1 MSEILEVI
9 MLICFGLSWPI
20 NAIKAYKARTAKGKS
35 LWFLLLIISG
45 YIAGITAKLINE
57 AYMASFDTK
66 WYVLCFY
73 ILNMIM
79 VCTDLGIYF
88 RNRKF
93 DKETEEKGV

>member
-66 WYVLCFY
+66 WYVLFFY
-73 ILNMIM
+73 VLNFIM
-79 VCTDLGIYF
+79 VGADLLMYV
-88 RNRKF
+88 RNYKL
-93 DKETEEKGV
+93 DKTSDSNI